1 MILRRYHIKDLF
13 GTLNCMN
20 REKGTF
26 ADTCAVDDRCWLAVY
41 VLVSYGRIP
50 VYKDRIRSVPAI
62 SYGGIFHVDLYPNK
76 NCIEDM
82 TTTLLHVDDTT
93 TSTCTVLL

>member
-26 ADTCAVDDRCWLAVY
+26 ADTCAVGVGWRYMPL
-41 VLVSYGRIP
+41 
-50 VYKDRIRSVPAI
+50 SVT
-62 SYGGIFHVDLYPNK
+62 
-76 NCIEDM
+76 EDPRVQRQN
-82 TTTLLHVDDTT
+82 TIGSGDK
-93 TSTCTVLL
+93 